1 MEWKKNARILKE
13 QYNLMTE
20 MSKYTLKKGREN
32 MKITDLLEEKSIKL
46 NSLASSKEEVL
57 NQMINLISQ
66 TGNIVNKQEFKETV
80 FKREKEGTTG
90 IGEGIAIPHGKSRT
104 VKKATLAAM
113 VLPKGV
119 EFEALDGKK
128 VNLMFLIAAPD
139 NQENTHLEVLSRLSA
154 LLMDEK
160 FRENL
165 KRAKTPTEFI
175 DFINEAENAKYGE
188 EKAVDELLADTFKAS
203 MQENTQKGTYEIL
216 CITSCPTGIAHT
228 YMAAEALEKAGKET
242 NHTIKVETQGQSG
255 VKNHLTKEEIQN
267 AEAIIIAADTNVDLT
282 RFNGKKLIKTRV
294 ADGIHKPK
302 ELIERAL
309 SNETPIYNSG
319 ENNNSQEVNSDE
331 KEGIG
336 RSIYRHLMNGVTH
349 MLPFVVGGGIL
360 IAISFLLDNY
370 EINPAGF
377 GSNTPVA
384 AFFNTIGNAAFG
396 FMLTILAGYIA
407 MSIADRPGLAAGFVG
422 GAVAVSGVSL
432 QSITN
437 PDVATVSSGFLGA
450 LLAGFIAGYIILI
463 LKRLFSLIPKSLEG
477 IRTIL
482 LYPVF
487 GILLTGAAV
496 MLINPAVGM
505 INTGLNNFLNGL
517 SGTNKV
523 ILGAILGGMMS
534 VDLGGPVNKAAYTF
548 GTGMLSQGHYDI
560 MAAVMAGGMVAPLVI
575 ALLATFFPKKLD
587 QKDRSSALLNYILGF
602 SFISEGAIPFA
613 SSDPLR
619 VLPSCI
625 IGSAVAGALSML
637 FNCTVMAPHGGIFV
651 IGIVGNALMYIVSI
665 GVGAAVGALIL
676 AALKKSAG
684 QAKEKQA

>member
-1 MEWKKNARILKE
+1 MR
-13 QYNLMTE
+13 
-20 MSKYTLKKGREN
+20 
-32 MKITDLLEEKSIKL
+32 ITDLLEERAIRL
-46 NSLASSKEEVL
+46 NALASSKEEVL

-80 FKREKEGTTG
+80 FNRETEGTTG
-90 IGEGIAIPHGKSRT
+90 IGEGIAIPHGKSRA
-104 VKKATLAAM
+104 VKKACLSAM

-119 EFEALDGKK
+119 EFESLDGKK
-128 VNLMFLIAAPD
+128 VNLIFLIAAPE

-154 LLMDEK
+154 LLMDES
-160 FRENL
+160 FREKL
-165 KRAKTPTEFI
+165 KKAKTPAEFLNS
-175 DFINEAENAKYGE
+175 INEAENAKYGE

-203 MQENTQKGTYEIL
+203 IQDNLKKGTYEIL

-228 YMAAEALEKAGKET
+228 YMAAEALEKAGTET
-242 NHTIKVETQGQSG
+242 NHAIKVETQGQSG
-255 VKNHLTKEEIQN
+255 VKNHLTKEEIEN
-267 AEAIIIAADTNVDLT
+267 AKAIIIAADTNVDLT
-282 RFNGKKLIKTRV
+282 RFNGKKLLKVRV

-309 SNETPIYNSG
+309 SEDTPIYHSKEGESSQDINS
-319 ENNNSQEVNSDE
+319 NE

-336 RSIYRHLMNGVTH
+336 RSIYRHLMSGVTH

-396 FMLTILAGYIA
+396 FMLTVLAGYIA

-422 GAVAVSGVSL
+422 GAIAVSGASL
-432 QSITN
+432 QSISN
-437 PDVATVSSGFLGA
+437 PDMTTVSSGFLGA

-463 LKRLFSLIPKSLEG
+463 LKRIFAKIPKSLEG

-496 MLINPAVGM
+496 MLINPFVAG

-575 ALLATFFPKKLD
+575 ALLATFFPKKLG
-587 QKDRSSALLNYILGF
+587 QKDRSSALVNYILGF

-651 IGIVGNALMYIVSI
+651 IGIVGNSLMYLVSI
-665 GVGAAVGALIL
+665 IAGAVIGALIL
-676 AALKKSAG
+676 AALKKS
-684 QAKEKQA
+684 KEETVSGK

>member
-1 MEWKKNARILKE
+1 
-13 QYNLMTE
+13 
-20 MSKYTLKKGREN
+20 
-32 MKITDLLEEKSIKL
+32 MKITDLLEEKAIRL

-80 FKREKEGTTG
+80 LKREKEGTTG
-90 IGEGIAIPHGKSRT
+90 IGEGIAIPHGKSRA
-104 VKKATLAAM
+104 VKKACLAAM

-128 VNLMFLIAAPD
+128 VNLIFMIAAPE
-139 NQENTHLEVLSRLSA
+139 NQENTHLELLSRLSA

-160 FRENL
+160 FREEL
-165 KRAKTPTEFI
+165 KGAKTPAEFMKI
-175 DFINEAENAKYGE
+175 INKAEQEKYGE
-188 EKAVDELLADTFKAS
+188 EKAVDGLLADTFIS
-203 MQENTQKGTYEIL
+203 SSQENVQKENYEIL

-228 YMAAEALEKAGKET
+228 YMAAEALEKAGIET
-242 NHTIKVETQGQSG
+242 NHKIKVETQGQSG
-255 VKNHLTKEEIQN
+255 VKNHLTSEEIKN
-267 AEAIIIAADTNVDLT
+267 AKAIIIAADTNVELS
-282 RFNGKKLIKTRV
+282 RFNGKKVLKVRV

-309 SNETPIYNSG
+309 SEETPIYYSG
-319 ENNNSQEVNSDE
+319 KVEETEKNNLDE

-336 RSIYRHLMNGVTH
+336 RSIYRHLMSGVTH

-396 FMLTILAGYIA
+396 FMLTILSGYIA

-422 GAVAVSGVSL
+422 GAIAVSGVSL

-437 PDVATVSSGFLGA
+437 PDIATVSSGFLGA
-450 LLAGFIAGYIILI
+450 LIAGFIAGYIILI
-463 LKRLFSLIPKSLEG
+463 LKRLFSVIPKSLEG

-487 GILLTGAAV
+487 GILLTGAVV
-496 MLINPAVGM
+496 MLINPFVGM

-517 SGTNKV
+517 SGTNKI

-560 MAAVMAGGMVAPLVI
+560 MAAVMAGGMVSPLVI
-575 ALLATFFPKKLD
+575 ALLATFFPKKLE
-587 QKDRSSALLNYILGF
+587 QKDRSSALLNYILGL
-602 SFISEGAIPFA
+602 SFISEGAIPYA

-625 IGSAVAGALSML
+625 VGSAIAGALSML
-637 FNCTVMAPHGGIFV
+637 FNCTLMAPHGGIFV
-651 IGIVGNALMYIVSI
+651 IGIVGNSLMYVVSI
-665 GVGAAVGALIL
+665 AVGSIVGAIML
-676 AALKKSAG
+676 AALKKNV
-684 QAKEKQA
+684 KQQT